1 MDTPVTINRLPTG
14 VPGLDEVLGGGL
26 PEFSFNVVARP
37 PGCGKTTLAYQIMFA
52 LATQERPSLYFTALG
67 EPPLKMLRY
76 QQQFAFFDRAK
87 INTAVRFMSLADET
101 GTGDLDKVLGRIAAE
116 VKA

>member
-52 LATQERPSLYFTALG
+52 WRRKSDPRSTSLRWAS
-67 EPPLKMLRY
+67 R
-76 QQQFAFFDRAK
+76 R
-87 INTAVRFMSLADET
+87 
-101 GTGDLDKVLGRIAAE
+101 
-116 VKA
+116 